1 MSLDASSPERSF
13 AHHLPRTA
21 DAPGMARRS
30 VRHMAGGE
38 LDHPER
44 EMVDILM
51 TELVTNA
58 VVHAGRD
65 AGKNVILRFAVA
77 PERIRVEV
85 CDRGVGFSSDQLAEP
100 RSEPG
105 GYGLM
110 MVDRGASRWGAS
122 AEGGTCV
129 WFELDR
135 NGARG

>member
-1 MSLDASSPERSF
+1 MI
-13 AHHLPRTA
+13 
-21 DAPGMARRS
+21 
-30 VRHMAGGE
+30 
-38 LDHPER
+38 
-44 EMVDILM
+44 DILM

-58 VVHAGRD
+58 VVHAGRQ
-65 AGKNVILRFAVA
+65 AGENVLLRFALA

-85 CDRGVGFSSDQLAEP
+85 CDHGVGFTTEQLARP
-100 RSEPG
+100 RTGPG

-135 NGARG
+135 NRGRS

>member
-1 MSLDASSPERSF
+1 MSRHASGPEQSF

-21 DAPGMARRS
+21 DAPGLARRS
-30 VRHMAGGE
+30 VQHMAGGQ

-44 EMVDILM
+44 EMVEILM

-58 VVHAGRD
+58 VVHTGRD
-65 AGKNVILRFAVA
+65 AGENVILRFAVA

-85 CDRGVGFSSDQLAEP
+85 HDHGIGFSTEQLARP
-100 RSEPG
+100 RTEPG

-110 MVDRGASRWGAS
+110 MVDRGASRWGTS
-122 AEGGTCV
+122 VQGGTCV

-135 NGARG
+135 NEARG